1 MGQPTRGHARVLP
14 PESIG
19 RSEVSGGTETSQ
31 YPEEETSTE
40 IPLVVVS
47 ERGAAQTVHVP
58 SPRALHGRGGRTP
71 RGGPRAAR
79 RRRSPASSRT
89 VWEGRPEGVRVP

>member
-14 PESIG
+14 SESIG
-19 RSEVSGGTETSQ
+19 WAGVSGGTETSQ

-47 ERGAAQTVHVP
+47 ERGPAQTTPVP
-58 SPRALHGRGGRTP
+58 SLRALLAGGCRTRWGSP
-71 RGGPRAAR
+71 QGSR
-79 RRRSPASSRT
+79 RCRSPARNRT
-89 VWEGRPEGVRVP
+89 AWDGRPERVTVP

>member
-19 RSEVSGGTETSQ
+19 RAEVSGGTETSQ
-31 YPEEETSTE
+31 YPEEKTSTE

-47 ERGAAQTVHVP
+47 ERGGAQTDPVP
-58 SPRALHGRGGRTP
+58 SLRALPGRGCRTQW
-71 RGGPRAAR
+71 RGPRTSR
-79 RRRSPASSRT
+79 RCRRPASSRT
-89 VWEGRPEGVRVP
+89 AWDGRPERVTVP